1 QAVPRIEEQP
11 DIGAL
16 KRACERFQATRET
29 CLIKVVADRHV
40 EAEAAQ
46 NRRHVLGVVARIGQ
60 SRSVQV
66 LRVADDK
73 GYTSLRHGMCG
84 SRQGGHK
91 TYESSQ
97 RVSHPNLRPFGKQA
111 WANHCGPR

>member
-1 QAVPRIEEQP
+1 MPRIEEQP
-11 DIGAL
+11 NIGAV
-16 KRACERFQATRET
+16 ERTSECFHATGET

-40 EAEAAQ
+40 EAEATQ
-46 NRRHVLGVVARIGQ
+46 NRRHVLGVVARIWQ

-73 GYTSLRHGMCG
+73 GYTSLRHGMGG

-91 TYESSQ
+91 TYESNQ
-97 RVSHPNLRPFGKQA
+97 RVSHPNLRRWQSRDSGM
-111 WANHCGPR
+111 G